1 MHRRDGVD
9 SEAQIFGPPNHC
21 EPTQGAAALPAQKA
35 VGLPPARP
43 AVRSTRVRCSSPAP
57 PSTAALGSLPRQ
69 SAPRVPSHP
78 VLDGVQV
85 RSHTALV
92 TCPLPLQHAHR
103 CFAPSCR
110 QHHPPQGSH
119 QPPLTPCGAP
129 TRTGEGSQHSPTPPR
144 PFQQSIALHL
154 PAALGLCPHSQ
165 WSSSAPLPAHC
176 SASHCHP
183 ALCSLHCSA
192 APPAPSARP
201 AAQLAQQQCLFC
213 SELSCR
219 GQLLFVK
226 AFLLCW
232 VPQPS
237 AAVWVCQ
244 GVYRYFIPRCVPV
257 NSVTYFGLMM
267 YVCLVFFPMDVFV
280 PCLFVFTNKAY

>member
-35 VGLPPARP
+35 VGLPPAWP
-43 AVRSTRVRCSSPAP
+43 AARSTRVRCSSPAP

-110 QHHPPQGSH
+110 QHRPPQASH

-154 PAALGLCPHSQ
+154 PATPGLCPLPSGAALPLYLLTALHPTATLHSAPCTAALHRLLHQ
-165 WSSSAPLPAHC
+165 PVPLHSWHSSSAFF
-176 SASHCHP
+176 
-183 ALCSLHCSA
+183 
-192 APPAPSARP
+192 AR
-201 AAQLAQQQCLFC
+201 
-213 SELSCR
+213 SCR
-219 GQLLFVK
+219 
-226 AFLLCW
+226 AE
-232 VPQPS
+232 
-237 AAVWVCQ
+237 A
-244 GVYRYFIPRCVPV
+244 
-257 NSVTYFGLMM
+257 NS
-267 YVCLVFFPMDVFV
+267 CL
-280 PCLFVFTNKAY
+280 